1 MLFDKFQTMADF
13 QAELAERNVEPFGA
27 VTEKILSATEGVV
40 QGRKVILAGTNNYLG
55 LSYDPRCIKAAQ
67 DAAARW
73 GTGTTGSRLANGS
86 FAEHQALE
94 TEIAQFYG
102 VDHAIVFSTGYAATM
117 GMCATLAGPGDVIL
131 LDADSHASIYS
142 GVKQSG
148 AEVIRFK
155 HNNPEDL
162 AKRMRRL
169 GDRADQAL
177 IIAEGIYS
185 MLGDVAPLQEIAAVK
200 REYGGYLFLDE
211 AHSMGVL
218 GATGRGA
225 AQAAGVEADVDFFA
239 GTFSKS
245 LGAIGGFCVSRHRG
259 TGSDPFLHQRLY
271 VYRLLLAL
279 HHRFHARGA
288 AHYRRG
294 AAAARKAVGQRQ
306 PSLPGAQIPGPAGGP
321 HRQPGG
327 GGGNG
332 GPLAHYRLLEG
343 LDGSGGLRQPGDST
357 GVTLDQFPAA
367 QQRQRSPFQRADR
380 YDYRRLCRSHHRRS
394 HHCGHGPLMDKII
407 ITGNGPLRG
416 EVRVAG
422 AKNAALP
429 IIAAA
434 LLSPEPLRISNIP
447 DVRDIKTV
455 LQLMELLG
463 AQCAA
468 FRHRTGDRQQQGA
481 LGACAL

>member
-27 VTEKILSATEGVV
+27 VTEQILSATEGVV
-40 QGRKVILAGTNNYLG
+40 QGHKVILAGTNNYLG

-155 HNNPEDL
+155 HSNPDDL
-162 AKRMRRL
+162 AKRMQRL
-169 GDRADQAL
+169 GDRAGQAL

-225 AQAAGVEADVDFFA
+225 AQAAGVEADVDFTV

-245 LGAIGGFCVSRHRG
+245 LGAIGGFCVS
-259 TGSDPFLHQRLY
+259 
-271 VYRLLLAL
+271 
-279 HHRFHARGA
+279 
-288 AHYRRG
+288 
-294 AAAARKAVGQRQ
+294 
-306 PSLPGAQIPGPAGGP
+306 P
-321 HRQPGG
+321 HRE
-327 GGGNG
+327 
-332 GPLAHYRLLEG
+332 LEAIRFCINAYMFTA
-343 LDGSGGLRQPGDST
+343 SSSPSIIASTREALR
-357 GVTLDQFPAA
+357 
-367 QQRQRSPFQRADR
+367 
-380 YDYRRLCRSHHRRS
+380 
-394 HHCGHGPLMDKII
+394 
-407 ITGNGPLRG
+407 
-416 EVRVAG
+416 
-422 AKNAALP
+422 
-429 IIAAA
+429 IIAAEPQLREKLWDNA
-434 LLSPEPLRISNIP
+434 NRLYHGLKSLGLPVGPSASPVVAVEMVDRSLTI
-447 DVRDIKTV
+447 DCWKA
-455 LQLMELLG
+455 LMEAGVYVNLVIPPASPSTNFLLRNSVSAAHSS
-463 AQCAA
+463 AQIDTIIAA
-468 FRHRTGDRQQQGA
+468 YAGLITAGLITPAKAH
-481 LGACAL
+481 